1 MKKISLI
8 IAAVALIAS
17 SAQAN
22 TNKVETKAA
31 GTTANAEASN
41 NGAVAAKKPVAKAA
55 EAKVAGTATS
65 TETSANSAV
74 VAKKPVAKV
83 AETKNAVNSK
93 ETTVKQ

>member
-31 GTTANAEASN
+31 GTTANTEASN
-41 NGAVAAKKPVAKAA
+41 NG
-55 EAKVAGTATS
+55 
-65 TETSANSAV
+65 AV

>member
-31 GTTANAEASN
+31 GTTANTEASN
-41 NGAVAAKKPVAKAA
+41 NGAVVAKKPVAKAA
-55 EAKVAGTATS
+55 EA
-65 TETSANSAV
+65 
-74 VAKKPVAKV
+74 
-83 AETKNAVNSK
+83 KNAVNSK